1 MTDLEN
7 QMEMIKQGTHPELL
21 ARIEEIE
28 KRKKQRLEMIMAEKR
43 FTVQLIEKDYKADE
57 FVAHCEFNSEKRKFK
72 KRKLEELEDLRCRIK
87 TEKRRI
93 DVLDEEEPLNESE
106 KNEDLIALGIINE
119 DDYAQGTH
127 PELLARI
134 EEIEKRKKQRLE
146 MIMAEKRFTVQ
157 LIEKDYKADEFV
169 AHCEFNS
176 EKRKFKKRKLEELE
190 DLRCRIKTEKRR
202 IDVLDEED
210 YVIPNRERLVKRR
223 RTKEIVASNCEFL
236 YNNYGFPGNILF

>member
-7 QMEMIKQGTHPELL
+7 QMEMIK
-21 ARIEEIE
+21 
-28 KRKKQRLEMIMAEKR
+28 
-43 FTVQLIEKDYKADE
+43 
-57 FVAHCEFNSEKRKFK
+57 
-72 KRKLEELEDLRCRIK
+72 
-87 TEKRRI
+87 
-93 DVLDEEEPLNESE
+93 
-106 KNEDLIALGIINE
+106 
-119 DDYAQGTH
+119 QGTH

-223 RTKEIVASNCEFL
+223 RTKEIIINEDDYAQDRFYYCGHYFARGDAVLIIDSTTGRYTAKFITATDSEVVIQKPDGSKTRLQINLLREGKYEIRL
-236 YNNYGFPGNILF
+236 KES

>member
-7 QMEMIKQGTHPELL
+7 QMEMIK
-21 ARIEEIE
+21 
-28 KRKKQRLEMIMAEKR
+28 
-43 FTVQLIEKDYKADE
+43 
-57 FVAHCEFNSEKRKFK
+57 
-72 KRKLEELEDLRCRIK
+72 
-87 TEKRRI
+87 
-93 DVLDEEEPLNESE
+93 
-106 KNEDLIALGIINE
+106 
-119 DDYAQGTH
+119 QGTH

-223 RTKEIVASNCEFL
+223 RTKEIT
-236 YNNYGFPGNILF
+236 YKPR

>member
-119 DDYAQGTH
+119 DDYAQGDAVLIIDSTTGRYTAKFITATDSEVVIQK
-127 PELLARI
+127 PDGSKTRLQINLLR
-134 EEIEKRKKQRLE
+134 EGKYEIRL
-146 MIMAEKRFTVQ
+146 
-157 LIEKDYKADEFV
+157 
-169 AHCEFNS
+169 
-176 EKRKFKKRKLEELE
+176 
-190 DLRCRIKTEKRR
+190 
-202 IDVLDEED
+202 
-210 YVIPNRERLVKRR
+210 
-223 RTKEIVASNCEFL
+223 KES
-236 YNNYGFPGNILF
+236 

>member
-93 DVLDEEEPLNESE
+93 DVLDEEDLQTPLEPLNESE

-119 DDYAQGTH
+119 DDYAQDRFYYCGHYFARGDAVLIIDSTTGRYTAKFITATDSEVVIQK
-127 PELLARI
+127 PDGSKTRLQINLLR
-134 EEIEKRKKQRLE
+134 EGKYEIRL
-146 MIMAEKRFTVQ
+146 
-157 LIEKDYKADEFV
+157 
-169 AHCEFNS
+169 
-176 EKRKFKKRKLEELE
+176 
-190 DLRCRIKTEKRR
+190 
-202 IDVLDEED
+202 
-210 YVIPNRERLVKRR
+210 
-223 RTKEIVASNCEFL
+223 KES
-236 YNNYGFPGNILF
+236 